1 MPKKIWILCSLVLF
15 IILAGCS
22 VNDTPSQE
30 NWEPINLQD
39 VIEDQQGDGWYWN
52 AEEKN
57 LILDG
62 LDLVW
67 DARKVEGGTAF
78 QLPNLAQI
86 VLAEGSKNRIH
97 IRAKEDTII
106 TAFSGMG
113 TTYIDGT
120 GRLDITGENLRV
132 GLVSTSDI
140 EMHGGTISMQNETER
155 ISSLF
160 ETKEQYIQYGG
171 DITAKNTMIRA
182 ENGIVVHDGSVEVE
196 NFIEP
201 FQVMDGDIEINSGK
215 VNIRQAGKPETSAD
229 LGIASDMISIYD
241 DWIINGG
248 EVYATGIRA
257 NGGFIVNDGVVKVDG
272 VGINL
277 QTDGHY
283 EQYGGNVTIYS
294 DRAGLFNTISQEDR
308 SETDKRIIIECG
320 ILEIVSRNLEYS
332 IIEVFFEKEQNQNIY
347 DSGIVI
353 GDKMKI
359 NAGEWITENITEN
372 SEIRQRDELQG
383 YKEGQEYMMTAL
395 QGSHVKIT
403 DSN

>member
-1 MPKKIWILCSLVLF
+1 
-15 IILAGCS
+15 
-22 VNDTPSQE
+22 
-30 NWEPINLQD
+30 
-39 VIEDQQGDGWYWN
+39 
-52 AEEKN
+52 
-57 LILDG
+57 
-62 LDLVW
+62 
-67 DARKVEGGTAF
+67 
-78 QLPNLAQI
+78 
-86 VLAEGSKNRIH
+86 
-97 IRAKEDTII
+97 
-106 TAFSGMG
+106 
-113 TTYIDGT
+113 
-120 GRLDITGENLRV
+120 
-132 GLVSTSDI
+132 
-140 EMHGGTISMQNETER
+140 MQNETER

-308 SETDKRIIIECG
+308 SETDKRIIIEG
-320 ILEIVSRNLEYS
+320 GNLEIVSRNLEYS